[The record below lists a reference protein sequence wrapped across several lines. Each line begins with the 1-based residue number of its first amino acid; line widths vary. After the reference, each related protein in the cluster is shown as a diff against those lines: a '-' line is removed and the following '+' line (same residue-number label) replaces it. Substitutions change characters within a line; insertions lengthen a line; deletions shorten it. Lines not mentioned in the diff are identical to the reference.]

1 MLSTTPDAD
10 QIVIDP
16 GPIGFI
22 AIAIVAVGA
31 VLLILDMV
39 RRIRRTRIRAE
50 VAAMLDAEA
59 AASAEGSP
67 SA

>member
-1 MLSTTPDAD
+1 VFTVAPDAN

-22 AIAIVAVGA
+22 AIAVVAIGA

-50 VAAMLDAEA
+50 VAAMLDAEVA
-59 AASAEGSP
+59 AAAKDSESK
-67 SA
+67 

>member
-1 MLSTTPDAD
+1 MFTVAPDAD

-22 AIAIVAVGA
+22 AIAVVAIGA

-50 VAAMLDAEA
+50 VAAMLDAEVA
-59 AASAEGSP
+59 AAAKDAETK
-67 SA
+67 

>member
-1 MLSTTPDAD
+1 MFAVSPDAD

-22 AIAIVAVGA
+22 AIAVVAIGA

-50 VAAMLDAEA
+50 VTAMLDAEVSA
-59 AASAEGSP
+59 AANDTNA
-67 SA
+67 

>member
-1 MLSTTPDAD
+1 MFTVAPDAD

-22 AIAIVAVGA
+22 AIAVVAIGA

-50 VAAMLDAEA
+50 VAAMLDAEVA
-59 AASAEGSP
+59 AAKGSD
-67 SA
+67 SK

>member
-1 MLSTTPDAD
+1 VFTVAPDAN

-22 AIAIVAVGA
+22 AIAVVAIGA

-50 VAAMLDAEA
+50 VAAMLDAEVA
-59 AASAEGSP
+59 AASKDAETK
-67 SA
+67 